1 MAEVIRTLMV
11 GPLEVNCYILAD
23 PETKEA
29 FVIDPGGNA
38 EEIMRVVEA
47 DGLKVKYIVN
57 THGHFD
63 HVGAD
68 GTLRNAF
75 AGSELAIH
83 RLDTEL
89 LSEAH
94 DHGVIFGAK
103 LKPQPAPDTLLEDGA
118 VLRAGSLSL
127 RVIHTP
133 GHTRGG
139 VCLFEEK
146 EGLLFTGDTLFAG
159 SVGRTDFP
167 GGSFEDLIGSILN
180 KVLPLGDEVKVF
192 PGHGPSSTIA
202 REKGTNPFITGARP

>member
-1 MAEVIRTLMV
+1 MAEVIKTLTV
-11 GPLEVNCYILAD
+11 GPLEVNCYILSD

-29 FVIDPGGNA
+29 FVIDPGGDADNIRRA
-38 EEIMRVVEA
+38 VEGA
-47 DGLKVKYIVN
+47 GLKVKYIVN

-68 GTLRNAF
+68 GSLREAF

-83 RLDTEL
+83 GGDARL

-94 DHGVIFGAK
+94 DHGVIFGARLDK
-103 LKPQPAPDTLLEDGA
+103 QPAPDRLLEDGA
-118 VLRAGSLSL
+118 VLSAGSLSL

-133 GHTRGG
+133 GHTQGG
-139 VCLFEEK
+139 VCLFEEN
-146 EGLLFTGDTLFAG
+146 EGVLFTGDTLFAG

-167 GGSFEDLIGSILN
+167 GGSFEELMSSIVN
-180 KVLPLGDEVKVF
+180 KVLPLGDEVKVY

-202 REKGTNPFITGARP
+202 LEKDTNPFINGVRP

>member
-1 MAEVIRTLMV
+1 MIKTLTV

-29 FVIDPGGNA
+29 FVIDPGGDA
-38 EEIMRVVEA
+38 EVIRRAVEA
-47 DGLKVKYIVN
+47 EGLKVKYLVN

-68 GTLRNAF
+68 GRLREAF
-75 AGSELAIH
+75 AGSVLAIH
-83 RLDTEL
+83 GLDSRLLAD
-89 LSEAH
+89 AH
-94 DHGVIFGAK
+94 EHGVIFGARLDK
-103 LKPQPAPDTLLEDGA
+103 QPAPDRLLEDGT
-118 VLRAGSLSL
+118 VLSAGSLSL

-133 GHTRGG
+133 GHTQGG

-167 GGSFEDLIGSILN
+167 GGSFEDLISSIVN
-180 KVLPLGDEVKVF
+180 KVLPLGDEVKVY
-192 PGHGPSSTIA
+192 PGHGPSSTIGM
-202 REKGTNPFITGARP
+202 EKDSNPFITGARG

>member
-1 MAEVIRTLMV
+1 MIRTLTV

-29 FVIDPGGNA
+29 FVIDPGGDA
-38 EEIMRVVEA
+38 EVIRRVVEA
-47 DGLKVKYIVN
+47 EGLKVKYIVN

-68 GTLRNAF
+68 GRLREAF
-75 AGSELAIH
+75 AGSVLAIH
-83 RLDTEL
+83 GLDSRLLAD
-89 LSEAH
+89 AH
-94 DHGVIFGAK
+94 EHGVIFGAR
-103 LKPQPAPDTLLEDGA
+103 LDRQPAPDRLLEDGT
-118 VLRAGSLSL
+118 VLSAGSLSL

-133 GHTRGG
+133 GHTQGG

-167 GGSFEDLIGSILN
+167 GGSFEDLMSSIVD
-180 KVLPLGDEVKVF
+180 KVLPLGDEVKVY

-202 REKGTNPFITGARP
+202 LEKDTNPFINGARS

>member
-1 MAEVIRTLMV
+1 MAEVIKTLTV

-29 FVIDPGGNA
+29 FVIDPGGDADNIRRA
-38 EEIMRVVEA
+38 VEA
-47 DGLKVKYIVN
+47 GGLKVKYIVN

-68 GTLRNAF
+68 GSLRKAF
-75 AGSELAIH
+75 EGSELAIH
-83 RLDTEL
+83 GLDSRL

-94 DHGVIFGAK
+94 EHGVIFGAK
-103 LKPQPAPDTLLEDGA
+103 LERQPAPDIVLEDGE
-118 VLRAGSLSL
+118 VLSAGSLRL

-139 VCLFEEK
+139 VCLYEEK

-167 GGSFEDLIGSILN
+167 GGSFEDLMGSIVN
-180 KVLPLGDEVKVF
+180 KVLPLGDEVKVY

-202 REKGTNPFITGARP
+202 LEKETNPFISGVRP